1 MFKVTV
7 SSLLSHKLRLVLT
20 TIAIL
25 IGVASVSGTLIFID
39 TINSTFNSIFQA
51 ANSGV
56 AVTVRGHVL
65 RGSGNNIGGAGRN
78 PIPTSLLATVR
89 QVPGV
94 QNAVGILFRDGATL
108 IGSDGKPIGGNGPPT
123 FGANWVSDSQISPYH
138 LKSGAAPTG
147 PSDVVIDA
155 GTAKSNNFHVGD
167 SVPIAFTAAPEQT
180 FTITGIAGFGNSNSL
195 AGATIS
201 LFTEATAERV
211 LNGQDKYDEIDTSAK
226 SGVTD
231 TALRDR
237 IASQLPSYAEA
248 QTGQQA
254 AQAAQQSTEA
264 TISTFIGT
272 PLLVFA
278 GIFLFVGSFLIVNT
292 FNILVAQRTRELALL
307 RALGATRRQVLTSV
321 LVEATLTGLFA
332 SIIGVLAGLGIASA
346 LEALINAPPG
356 TTLSLQPR
364 SFIVGIAVG
373 VVITV
378 LAATF
383 PARRATRVPPVAALR
398 EAVPDTQA
406 VPRRRIIS
414 GAVVLVLGCV
424 LFGIGVSGA
433 TSVSLELLGA
443 GVLAIFIGV
452 AMLAPLVVGPI
463 AEVLGWPVQRVRGVS
478 GLLARENARR
488 NPRRTALTAAAL
500 MIGLALVTSV
510 AVLTA
515 SFRAS
520 SDAAIAGALKGDFIV
535 FDQNG
540 GQFSPAV
547 ATALKS
553 DSKLRDVTELR
564 ASSILIGSSSQQ
576 ITALD
581 PTTAQ
586 ATVSLDMSSGDQNS
600 ISATNTAIVDAA
612 EASSRNLHVGSVVT
626 VGFPEGADV
635 AMRIGGVYKQNA
647 IAQGYLVSL
656 STLQPYVSSGNDD
669 ALLVN
674 AAPGVSVQEAESS
687 LKSELK
693 QFPLVTGMSRA
704 EYRDYTG
711 KQIDSFLNLITGLLF
726 LALVIAVLGIV
737 NTLALSVLE
746 RTREIG
752 LIRALGMTRGQTRSM
767 VRWESVLISLI
778 GAVLGLVVGVGI
790 GVALASAL
798 HNLGIDHVAVPGGNL
813 LYYAVVAGLFG
824 VLAAIFPALRASRLD
839 VLQAIYAE

>member
-1 MFKVTV
+1 MLKVSV
-7 SSLLSHKLRLVLT
+7 RSLLSHKLRLVLT
-20 TIAIL
+20 SIAIL

-65 RGSGNNIGGAGRN
+65 RGSGDSIGGAGRS
-78 PIPTSLLATVR
+78 PIPRSVLATVR
-89 QVPGV
+89 PVPGV
-94 QNAVGILFRDGATL
+94 QNAVGVIFRDGATL
-108 IGSDGKPIGGNGPPT
+108 IARDGKSIGGNGPPT
-123 FGANWVSDSQISPYH
+123 FGANWISDSQISPYH
-138 LKSGAAPTG
+138 LRSGAAPAR
-147 PSDVVIDA
+147 PDDVVIDA
-155 GTAKSNNFHVGD
+155 GTASANNLGVGQT
-167 SVPIAFTAAPEQT
+167 VRIAFMAAPEET

-201 LFTEATAERV
+201 LFTETTAERV
-211 LNGQDKYDEIDTSAK
+211 LNGQDKYDEIDVSAQ
-226 SGVTD
+226 SGVSD

-237 IASQLPSYAEA
+237 IASQLPAYAEA

-254 AQAAQQSTEA
+254 AQAAQQSTES

-321 LVEATLTGLFA
+321 LVEASLTGLVA
-332 SIIGVLAGLGIASA
+332 SILGVLVGLLIASA

-373 VVITV
+373 VVVTV

-398 EAVPDTQA
+398 EALPDTQS
-406 VPRRRIIS
+406 VPRRRV
-414 GAVVLVLGCV
+414 GAGAAVFVVGGA

-433 TSVSLELLGA
+433 TGASLELVGA

-463 AEVLGWPVQRVRGVS
+463 AEVLGWPVQRLRGVA

-520 SDAAIAGALKGDFIV
+520 SDAAIEGALKGDFIV
-535 FDQNG
+535 FSQNG
-540 GQFSPAV
+540 NDFSPAV
-547 ATALKS
+547 AAVLRS
-553 DSKLRDVTELR
+553 DSRLSDVTELR
-564 ASSILIGSSSQQ
+564 TSTILIGSSSQS
-576 ITALD
+576 ITAAD
-581 PTTAQ
+581 PGQ
-586 ATVSLDMSSGDQNS
+586 ARATLSLDMSSGDQNS
-600 ISATNTAIVDAA
+600 IATRNTAVVDAA
-612 EASSRNLHVGSVVT
+612 EASSRKLRVGTLVT
-626 VGFPEGADV
+626 IGFPEGANV

-656 STLQPYVSSGNDD
+656 ATLHPNVSSVSD
-669 ALLVN
+669 AAMLVN
-674 AAPGVSVQEAESS
+674 AAPGVSLQDAEAS

-693 QFPLVTGMSRA
+693 QFPLVSGMSRA
-704 EYRDYTG
+704 EYRDYIG

-767 VRWESVLISLI
+767 VRWESVLIALI
-778 GAVLGLVVGVGI
+778 GAVLGLAVGVGL
-790 GVALASAL
+790 GLALAGSL

-824 VLAAIFPALRASRLD
+824 VLAAIFPALRASRLN
-839 VLQAIYAE
+839 VLQAIYTE

>member
-1 MFKVTV
+1 MLKVTV

-56 AVTVRGHVL
+56 AVTVRGHEL
-65 RGSGNNIGGAGRN
+65 RGSGNSIGGAGRN
-78 PIPTSLLATVR
+78 PIPTSLLAPVR
-89 QVPGV
+89 SVPGV
-94 QNAVGILFRDGATL
+94 QNAVGVIFRDGATL
-108 IGSDGKPIGGNGPPT
+108 IGPDGKPIGGNGPPT
-123 FGANWVSDSQISPYH
+123 FGANWVTDSQISPYH
-138 LKSGAAPTG
+138 LRSGSAPTRAG
-147 PSDVVIDA
+147 DVVIDA
-155 GTAKSNNFHVGD
+155 GTASSNNLRLGQTV
-167 SVPIAFTAAPEQT
+167 SIAFTAAPVQM

-211 LNGQDKYDEIDTSAK
+211 LDGQNKYDEIDVSAR
-226 SGVTD
+226 SGVSD

-321 LVEATLTGLFA
+321 LVEATLTGLVA
-332 SIIGVLAGLGIASA
+332 SAIGVLVGLGIASA

-356 TTLSLQPR
+356 TKLSLQPR

-373 VVITV
+373 VVVTV

-398 EAVPDTQA
+398 EALPDTQS
-406 VPRRRIIS
+406 VPRRRIVS
-414 GAVVLVLGCV
+414 GAVVLGLGCV

-433 TSVSLELLGA
+433 TSASLELLGA

-463 AEVLGWPVQRVRGVS
+463 AEVLGWPVQRLRGVA

-510 AVLTA
+510 AVLTD

-520 SDAAIAGALKGDFIV
+520 SDAAIEGALKGDFIV
-535 FDQNG
+535 FDKNG
-540 GQFSPAV
+540 GDFSPAV

-553 DSKLRDVTELR
+553 NAKVRDVTELR
-564 ASSILIGSSSQQ
+564 SSTILIGSASQQ
-576 ITALD
+576 ITAAD
-581 PTTAQ
+581 PVAAQ
-586 ATVSLDMSSGDQNS
+586 ATLSLEMSSGDQNS
-600 ISATNTAIVDAA
+600 IATTNTAVVDSA
-612 EASSRNLHVGSVVT
+612 EATSHNLHVGSQVT
-626 VGFPEGADV
+626 VGFPEGANLTLRV
-635 AMRIGGVYKQNA
+635 GGVYKQNA

-656 STLQPYVSSGNDD
+656 ATLRPFVSSATDA

-674 AAPGVSVQEAESS
+674 AAQGTTLQDAESS
-687 LKSELK
+687 LKSQLK
-693 QFPLVTGMSRA
+693 QFPLVDAMSRS
-704 EYRDYTG
+704 EYRDFVG

-778 GAVLGLVVGVGI
+778 GAVLGLVVGVAI

-813 LYYAVVAGLFG
+813 LYYAIVAGLFG

>member
-1 MFKVTV
+1 MLKVTV

-56 AVTVRGHVL
+56 AVTVRGHEL
-65 RGSGNNIGGAGRN
+65 RGSGNSIGGAGRN
-78 PIPTSLLATVR
+78 PIPTSLLAPVR
-89 QVPGV
+89 SVAGV
-94 QNAVGILFRDGATL
+94 QNAVGVIFRDGATL
-108 IGSDGKPIGGNGPPT
+108 IGPDGKPVGGNGPPT
-123 FGANWVSDSQISPYH
+123 FGANWVTDSQISPYH
-138 LKSGAAPTG
+138 LRSGAAPTRAG
-147 PSDVVIDA
+147 DVVIDA
-155 GTAKSNNFHVGD
+155 GTASSNNLHLGQTV
-167 SVPIAFTAAPEQT
+167 SIAFIAAPVQT

-211 LNGQDKYDEIDTSAK
+211 LDGQNKYDEIDVSAR
-226 SGVTD
+226 SGVSD

-248 QTGQQA
+248 QTGQ
-254 AQAAQQSTEA
+254 QAAQQSTEA

-321 LVEATLTGLFA
+321 LVEATLTGLVA
-332 SIIGVLAGLGIASA
+332 SAIGVLVGLGIASA

-356 TTLSLQPR
+356 TKLSLQPR

-373 VVITV
+373 VVVTV

-398 EAVPDTQA
+398 EALPDTQS
-406 VPRRRIIS
+406 VPRRRIVS
-414 GAVVLVLGCV
+414 GAVVLALGCV

-433 TSVSLELLGA
+433 TSASLELLGA

-463 AEVLGWPVQRVRGVS
+463 AEVLGWPVQRLRGVA

-510 AVLTA
+510 AVLTD

-520 SDAAIAGALKGDFIV
+520 SDAAIEGALKGDFIV
-535 FDQNG
+535 FDKNG
-540 GQFSPAV
+540 GDFSPAV

-553 DSKLRDVTELR
+553 NAKVRDVTELR
-564 ASSILIGSSSQQ
+564 SSTILIGSASQQ
-576 ITALD
+576 ITAAD
-581 PTTAQ
+581 PVAAQ
-586 ATVSLDMSSGDQNS
+586 ATLSLEMSSGDQNS
-600 ISATNTAIVDAA
+600 IATTNTAVVDSA
-612 EASSRNLHVGSVVT
+612 EATSRNLHVGSQVT

-635 AMRIGGVYKQNA
+635 TLRVGGVYEQNA

-656 STLQPYVSSGNDD
+656 ATLQPFVSSATDA

-674 AAPGVSVQEAESS
+674 AAPGTSLQDAESS
-687 LKSELK
+687 LQSQLK
-693 QFPLVTGMSRA
+693 QFPLVDAMSRS
-704 EYRDYTG
+704 EYRDFVG

-726 LALVIAVLGIV
+726 LALVIAALGIV

-778 GAVLGLVVGVGI
+778 GAVLGLVVGVAI

-813 LYYAVVAGLFG
+813 LYYAIVAGIFG